1 MFVSKKRFK
10 KLERQYEDI
19 SKENE
24 MLKKQIALFK
34 YKEDEQLYESLSM
47 SDESQKYRLEHS
59 VASKF
64 TSSTIEGLSI
74 VYKTFEAILQGIGD
88 IRELILIES
97 DELANSKTDI
107 IDVANSLE
115 MLISILNNSNTKMDA
130 LISGVNGVRQIVT
143 LINDIADQTNL
154 LALNAAIEAARAGE
168 HGRGFAVVADEVRKL
183 AERTQTATKQVDVNI
198 QIVRQE
204 SDEIESLSDNMVDIA
219 AQTKDAVNKFKQ
231 TLDKFANTSGDI
243 SLSSQDLLGYTFAS
257 FIKIDHLTYK
267 ANVYESVFSASPTLD
282 AYLPKANDFKLWY
295 ESIAKASLDKKY
307 NFTTVESLQK
317 EAVSYVYEIIH
328 LLEGGT
334 YGTKQDNI
342 LSLFEKIE
350 SLSKKLYTAIDNT

>member
-10 KLERQYEDI
+10 KLERQYEEI
-19 SKENE
+19 VKENGI
-24 MLKKQIALFK
+24 LKQQAALLQSQD
-34 YKEDEQLYESLSM
+34 DEQLYESLSM
-47 SDESQKYRLEHS
+47 SDDSQKYRLEHS

-64 TSSTIEGLSI
+64 TSSAIEGLSM
-74 VYKTFEAILQGIGD
+74 VHKTFETVLKELQK

-97 DELANSKTDI
+97 NDLVNSQTDI
-107 IDVANSLE
+107 ANVVNSLE
-115 MLISILNNSNTKMDA
+115 TLTSALNKSNTRMTD
-130 LISGVNGVRQIVT
+130 LVNGVNGVRQIVT

-204 SDEIESLSDNMVDIA
+204 SNEIESLSDNMVNIA
-219 AQTKDAVNKFKQ
+219 AQTKDAVYKFKETLNKFSH
-231 TLDKFANTSGDI
+231 TSNNI
-243 SLSSQDLLGYTFAS
+243 SLSSQNLLGYTFAN
-257 FIKIDHLTYK
+257 FMKIDHLAYK

-282 AYLPKANDFKLWY
+282 AYLPKSNDFKLWY
-295 ESIAKASLDKKY
+295 EDIKKADLDKKY
-307 NFTTVESLQK
+307 DFTTVESLQK
-317 EAVSYVYEIIH
+317 EIVLYVSKIIH
-328 LLEGGT
+328 LLESGT
-334 YGTKQDNI
+334 YGTEQESI

-350 SLSKKLYTAIDNT
+350 SLGKKLYVAIDNV